1 MDAYNNNNNNTAL
14 NKDKKGDNERYKKKP
29 TNVPFEIDQ
38 DIKAIDLKP
47 IEQRRLDI
55 VYEELSKLE
64 QEASSDDDSLEKK
77 YLKEIERNAEQKRMD
92 QKAYKQSK
100 SKGKKKKDNL
110 EESEQSEKSEVNK
123 KQEIKIGK
131 KALRK
136 MLRLYI
142 SPKLYGPEEIEDMI
156 WEVDEDMDGRV
167 SKYEMEKMY
176 KRCIVDKQEL
186 EPKKLFYF
194 IMFLMFDKENKR
206 SINEE
211 DTLELLRVRN
221 RDDKAFN
228 AAIDEIFNPDGKKKA
243 KAKNDDEEE
252 RITFEEY
259 VNVMTNL
266 VLKKRDQFKDKRENY
281 CNHIQDELK
290 KSNSVSKYK

>member
-1 MDAYNNNNNNTAL
+1 MDAYNNNNNNTVL

-92 QKAYKQSK
+92 QKVYKQSK

>member
-1 MDAYNNNNNNTAL
+1 
-14 NKDKKGDNERYKKKP
+14 
-29 TNVPFEIDQ
+29 
-38 DIKAIDLKP
+38 
-47 IEQRRLDI
+47 
-55 VYEELSKLE
+55 
-64 QEASSDDDSLEKK
+64 
-77 YLKEIERNAEQKRMD
+77 MD
-92 QKAYKQSK
+92 QKVYKQSK

>member
-290 KSNSVSKYK
+290 KSNNVSKYK

>member
-92 QKAYKQSK
+92 QKVYKQSK

>member
-1 MDAYNNNNNNTAL
+1 MDAYNNNNDSTL
-14 NKDKKGDNERYKKKP
+14 TKDKKTDNERYKKKP

-228 AAIDEIFNPDGKKKA
+228 AAIDEIFNPDGKKKV

>member
-1 MDAYNNNNNNTAL
+1 MDAYNNNNNTAL
-14 NKDKKGDNERYKKKP
+14 NKDKKADNERYKKKP

-228 AAIDEIFNPDGKKKA
+228 AAIDEIFNPDGKKKV

>member
-55 VYEELSKLE
+55 IYEELSKLE

>member
-1 MDAYNNNNNNTAL
+1 MDAYNNNNNDSAL
-14 NKDKKGDNERYKKKP
+14 AKDKNKDNERYKKKP

-92 QKAYKQSK
+92 QKTYKQSK
-100 SKGKKKKDNL
+100 SKGKKKKEYL

-228 AAIDEIFNPDGKKKA
+228 AAIDEIFNPEGKKKA
-243 KAKNDDEEE
+243 KAKNEDEEE

>member
-55 VYEELSKLE
+55 IYEELSKLE

-228 AAIDEIFNPDGKKKA
+228 AAIDEIFNPEGKKKA

>member
-92 QKAYKQSK
+92 QKVYKQSK

-281 CNHIQDELK
+281 CNHIQDEIK